1 MNLCIASC
9 AGTPFA
15 QFSTTGCP
23 TPNEPR
29 NTCIKALILI
39 SCTISI
45 STLITLTPAVLATT
59 LNTAYL
65 AGTVSL
71 IKNIKDLEIA
81 EPEYSV
87 VSLSDCIPDFNNFV
101 SQKITFMQ
109 QENENING
117 TGVAT
122 PHFDQI
128 RTWAIRKK
136 VGRLNFGYITCSNEL
151 FLNLNAFDQ
160 QNTATAQFA
169 NATFNVWTGTQNEK
183 VGGKKICKKTYNWTF
198 TFDQPFLENLPRIT
212 DISVLPANPF
222 LTAALS

>member
-1 MNLCIASC
+1 MNICITSC

-23 TPNEPR
+23 TTNEPR
-29 NTCIKALILI
+29 SICIKALILI
-39 SCTISI
+39 SCTISVQ
-45 STLITLTPAVLATT
+45 TLVTLTPAVLATT

-71 IKNIKDLEIA
+71 IKSPKDLEIA
-81 EPEYSV
+81 EPEFVPISID
-87 VSLSDCIPDFNNFV
+87 DCTPDYDKFV
-101 SQKITFMQ
+101 SQKITFKQ
-109 QENENING
+109 QPNENING

-128 RTWAIRKK
+128 RMWAIKQK
-136 VGRLNFGYITCSNEL
+136 VGRLNFGYVTCNDEL
-151 FLNLNAFDQ
+151 FLNLNDYNQ

-169 NATFNVWTGTQNEK
+169 NGTFKVWTGTDNEK
-183 VGGKKICKKTYNWTF
+183 VGGKKYCKKTYNWEF

-212 DISVLPANPF
+212 DLKTLPTNPF
-222 LTAALS
+222 LSAILS